1 MIFAARCD
9 LELCLGNPA
18 PPPEESTMK
27 AAMFGLVGLLMG
39 SGVAHAQD
47 LPAGKGAADSYLQA
61 CVAMGVG
68 FWQLPGSDT
77 CVKISGEVRA
87 DYVITRQRTRE
98 DDYTGFTTRGQIGF
112 DARTDTDYGLLRSFF
127 LIDAYVG
134 PAAKTE
140 FVIDKAFLQFGG
152 LTAGYAHSFFGIY
165 DLDYGNDLLQ
175 PYFGYAATTNLIAY
189 TQDFGAGLSATLSLE
204 DARATRSNVLRF
216 GFPFE
221 PQPAGGAV
229 LPDIVGN
236 LRLDRDWGTLAVFGA
251 GHQIRYPGPPQIGG
265 SSYGYAVGAAFGL
278 NLPIRS
284 GAHIAVEGTYADG
297 ASAYLGWQQVDA
309 AYENFSRRTDLG
321 RGWAITGE
329 MGVNITPALTVNLLG
344 SYLDF
349 SGATTRDFVNP
360 AAPDVRGWVAGGN
373 AVYTVTRGLSFGI
386 EGFYSSYRAKGGQD
400 FFPYEEDIRGW
411 TGVLR
416 VRRTF

>member
-1 MIFAARCD
+1 
-9 LELCLGNPA
+9 
-18 PPPEESTMK
+18 MK
-27 AAMFGLVGLLMG
+27 AVAIGLAGAILG
-39 SGVAHAQD
+39 AGAAHAQD
-47 LPAGKGAADSYLQA
+47 LPVGKGAPDSYLQA
-61 CVAMGVG
+61 CVDMGVG

-87 DYVITRQRTRE
+87 DYVVSRQRTRE
-98 DDYTGFTTRGQIGF
+98 DDFSGFVTRGQIGF

-134 PAAKTE
+134 PRTTTE

-189 TQDFGAGLSATLSLE
+189 TQEFGGGLSATLSLE
-204 DARATRSNVLRF
+204 DARGTRSDVLNFF
-216 GFPFE
+216 GFPD
-221 PQPAGGAV
+221 PRRPAGGTAM
-229 LPDIVGN
+229 PDIVGN
-236 LRLDRDWGTLAVFGA
+236 VRLDRDWGTLAVFGA
-251 GHQIRYPGPPQIGG
+251 GHQVRYPGPPQIGG
-265 SSYGYAVGAAFGL
+265 SDYGYAVGAAFGL

-284 GAHIAVEGTYADG
+284 GAHIAVEGTYANG
-297 ASAYLGWQQVDA
+297 ASAYLGWQQIDA
-309 AYENFSRRTDLG
+309 AYENFSGRKDIG
-321 RGWAITGE
+321 RGWTVTGE
-329 MGVNITPALTVNLLG
+329 AGINITPALTLNLLG
-344 SYLDF
+344 SYLDY
-349 SGATTRDFVNP
+349 SAATTRDYVNP